1 MVSVYDHGSPY
12 TQPRL
17 VPSAGRNSF
26 RLNRRKVYTY
36 GPKAGDLCARCT
48 RTRICDGTP
57 YRLLSQCVPADACV
71 GGGADSIMVRRIF
84 INVFSLCAALSYRI
98 KVRFAD
104 ANRLRVRRTERCQ
117 NTRCIQS
124 CALPLPCTGCTVG
137 TVCMYSMTVSQRRK
151 HTSSSAS
158 SPLAACAC
166 SRGAD
171 RIHALRSLS
180 NRSQIALRSRRR
192 CRRGSRCTRAQS
204 RAPS

>member
-57 YRLLSQCVPADACV
+57 YRLLSQGVPADACV

-84 INVFSLCAALSYRI
+84 INVFSLCAALSHRI

-104 ANRLRVRRTERCQ
+104 ANRLRRTERCQ
-117 NTRCIQS
+117 NTRCI
-124 CALPLPCTGCTVG
+124 PGE
-137 TVCMYSMTVSQRRK
+137 YSILDWRHLGLVV
-151 HTSSSAS
+151 SAS
-158 SPLAACAC
+158 KLA
-166 SRGAD
+166 RRMQETRVD
-171 RIHALRSLS
+171 LR
-180 NRSQIALRSRRR
+180 
-192 CRRGSRCTRAQS
+192 
-204 RAPS
+204 